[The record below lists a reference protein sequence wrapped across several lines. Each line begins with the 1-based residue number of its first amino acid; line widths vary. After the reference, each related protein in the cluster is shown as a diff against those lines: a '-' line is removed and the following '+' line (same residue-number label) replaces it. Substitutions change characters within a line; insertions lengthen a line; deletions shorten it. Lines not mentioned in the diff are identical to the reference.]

1 MFFFYDIEYLCLL
14 NSLKQLELIEQDGY
28 KIYVPEM
35 QLLNYSASIRAQIKE
50 LSIGNGIDIV
60 DYDGFSE
67 FLINNRLTY
76 SHFGKGFLF
85 LLHCAKRKNG
95 IVVIDSERKSQL
107 KLCEDLDIDT
117 LSVAEFSSNVI
128 RNKDYLIFINKIRSE
143 MI

>member
-14 NSLKQLELIEQDGY
+14 NSLKQLELIEEDGL

-35 QLLNYSASIRAQIKE
+35 QLLNYSLSIRMQVQGFNAR
-50 LSIGNGIDIV
+50 NVVDIV

-67 FLINNRLTY
+67 FLIKHNLINSNL
-76 SHFGKGFLF
+76 GKGFLF
-85 LLHCAKRKNG
+85 LLHCAKYKNG
-95 IVVIDSERKSQL
+95 IVVIDSKRKSQI
-107 KLCEDLDIDT
+107 KLCTDLDIDT

-128 RNKDYLIFINKIRSE
+128 RNKDYLIFINKIRNE